1 MQPHA
6 LFFLWHT
13 GIVLA
18 GLKDSVGFL
27 KDDLALQQSFEEP
40 DDIRQLSSW
49 HSFLLNPNLRLSRPV
64 GVLGVPR
71 RCAHLV
77 LALKSFIARNFK
89 CWKCSITI

>member
-6 LFFLWHT
+6 LFFLWHA

-49 HSFLLNPNLRLSRPV
+49 HSSLLNPN
-64 GVLGVPR
+64 
-71 RCAHLV
+71 
-77 LALKSFIARNFK
+77 
-89 CWKCSITI
+89 